1 MLSKLDWD
9 VNFVVALDY
18 LEPLDSLLN
27 PQAESNELEK
37 SQAELICS
45 LARYATFRA
54 IYSPQ
59 VMALASFGQDKSYPD
74 DLLPM
79 LCIQADKLTSCIQAF
94 KVKSTPLNSPFK
106 AESTSTPK
114 RNPLGDLQLN
124 SPSIEVRRRLSSLQE
139 DNNKE
144 NNDSAILLNDT
155 NTTSTPTNSSKAS
168 SKQSSPDSG
177 ASSGGSPK
185 LSDLEKLIENTH
197 I

>member
-9 VNFVVALDY
+9 VNLVVALDY

-37 SQAELICS
+37 SGELICS

-59 VMALASFGQDKSYPD
+59 VMALASFGQLDKNSYPD
-74 DLLPM
+74 DLLPT
-79 LCIQADKLTSCIQAF
+79 LCIQADQLKSCIQAF
-94 KVKSTPLNSPFK
+94 FKSTPLNSPFK

-114 RNPLGDLQLN
+114 RHPLGNLQVN
-124 SPSIEVRRRLSSLQE
+124 SPSVEVRRRLSSLQE

-155 NTTSTPTNSSKAS
+155 IATPTNSSKTS

>member
-9 VNFVVALDY
+9 VNYVVASDY
-18 LEPLDSLLN
+18 LEPLGSLLN

-37 SQAELICS
+37 SLKLICS
-45 LARYATFRA
+45 HARSATFRA
-54 IYSPQ
+54 IYSPP
-59 VMALASFGQDKSYPD
+59 VMALAALGHLEEYPD

-79 LCIQADKLTSCIQAF
+79 LEIQADTLRSCIQAF
-94 KVKSTPLNSPFK
+94 QVKTPLSSPFK

-114 RNPLGDLQLN
+114 RNPLRDLQVN
-124 SPSIEVRRRLSSLQE
+124 SPSVDVRRRLTSLQE
-139 DNNKE
+139 ENKE

-155 NTTSTPTNSSKAS
+155 PITPSNSSKSS

>member
-9 VNFVVALDY
+9 VNLVVALDY

-37 SQAELICS
+37 SGELICS

-59 VMALASFGQDKSYPD
+59 VMALASFGQEKSYPD

-94 KVKSTPLNSPFK
+94 QVKSTPLNSPFK

-155 NTTSTPTNSSKAS
+155 IATPTNSSKTS